1 MNALDCFLI
10 EYSDSSFTN
19 PHEVAQGITPPD
31 RQGQFTHMGAQYWGF
46 ETDRHIGTEI
56 YPTQQHFRFRPNKG
70 HFLCLGLKTR
80 SVVTQID
87 IDTRWFT
94 GNHVPEVTV
103 ILEDADDQVIVLSHQ
118 ILRPNEPHHFVIPP
132 TQAERC
138 RVLCHQEGGIAR
150 VALFGEA
157 LTDPVSP
164 INLLEQASIGHV
176 SNDHYGHPKDAV
188 FGNRLEDHMKGW
200 ESARSGFGEQAVF
213 SFDQPIALKAFVVDT
228 YLHRLNAPLSCHL
241 FGLGPAHDLTD
252 SMRSIPRWS
261 VQLETGARV
270 VPDDFQTYMQG
281 RHYAEEGKPWPDALI
296 IQLDQ
301 SQSTHWQ
308 PLLPF
313 QALKPDTYHH
323 FDTFETAGWF
333 QHLLFLHYPNGGIH
347 GLKAFGDYQS

>member
-1 MNALDCFLI
+1 MKALDCFLI

-19 PHEVAQGITPPD
+19 PHEVALAVAPPD
-31 RQGQFTHMGAQYWGF
+31 RKGQFTHMGAQYWGF
-46 ETDRHIGTEI
+46 ETGRHIGTKI
-56 YPTQQHFRFRPNKG
+56 KADVQQFNFRPNAG
-70 HFLCLGLKTR
+70 HFLCLGLKSR
-80 SVVTQID
+80 SLVTQID

-103 ILEDADDQVIVLSHQ
+103 ILEDADQQVIVLSHQ
-118 ILRPNEPHHFVIPP
+118 ALSPNEPHHFEIPP

-150 VALFGEA
+150 IALFGEPIMNQA
-157 LTDPVSP
+157 EP
-164 INLLEQASIGHV
+164 INLLEQATISHV

-188 FGNRLEDHMKGW
+188 FGNRLEHHMKGW

-213 SFDQPIALKAFVVDT
+213 SFDQPISLNAFVVDT

-241 FGLGPAHDLTD
+241 FGLAPEHDLLD

-261 VQLETGARV
+261 IQFENGNQV
-270 VPDDFQTYMQG
+270 VPDDFQAYMQD
-281 RHYAEEGKPWPDALI
+281 RRYATAGEDWPDEFI
-296 IQLDQ
+296 IHLDH
-301 SQSTHWQ
+301 SRGDHWQ

-313 QALKPDTYHH
+313 QALKPDTYQR
-323 FDTFETAGWF
+323 FETFETTGWF

>member
-1 MNALDCFLI
+1 M
-10 EYSDSSFTN
+10 
-19 PHEVAQGITPPD
+19 
-31 RQGQFTHMGAQYWGF
+31 
-46 ETDRHIGTEI
+46 
-56 YPTQQHFRFRPNKG
+56 
-70 HFLCLGLKTR
+70 
-80 SVVTQID
+80 
-87 IDTRWFT
+87 
-94 GNHVPEVTV
+94 
-103 ILEDADDQVIVLSHQ
+103 
-118 ILRPNEPHHFVIPP
+118 RPNEPHHFVIPP

-261 VQLETGARV
+261 VQLENGARV
-270 VPDDFQTYMQG
+270 VPDDFQAYMQG

-313 QALKPDTYHH
+313 QALNPIPITTSIPSRQPVGSNTCSSYIIRMAVSMGSKRLAITKADRSSALAPPRARSC
-323 FDTFETAGWF
+323 FEHRWRAVAATLF
-333 QHLLFLHYPNGGIH
+333 QISLRPPS
-347 GLKAFGDYQS
+347 AP